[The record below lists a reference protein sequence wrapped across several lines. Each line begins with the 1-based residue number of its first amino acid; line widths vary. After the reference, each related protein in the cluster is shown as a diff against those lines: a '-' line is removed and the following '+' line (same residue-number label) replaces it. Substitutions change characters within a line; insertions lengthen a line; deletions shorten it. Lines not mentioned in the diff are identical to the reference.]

1 MQLLTQALLR
11 KIPPLYSQEN
21 EADPMCVAK
30 FFMPDGA
37 FTWYVIEGATREK
50 EGCGWGVNC
59 QHRPL
64 SEYDPARD
72 DVLFFGYVTGL
83 EAELGYFTL
92 SELTAIR
99 GMLGLPVERDR
110 YFDPTRLSE
119 VKATVKKATEWT
131 ETEQD

>member
-21 EADPMCVAK
+21 EADPICVAK

-37 FTWYVIEGATREK
+37 FTWYIIEGATREK
-50 EGCGWGVNC
+50 AGCGFGVNC
-59 QHRPL
+59 HHRPL
-64 SEYDPARD
+64 SEYDPGRD
-72 DVLFFGYVTGL
+72 DVLFFGYVIGL

-99 GMLGLPVERDR
+99 GMVGLPVERDR
-110 YFDPTRLSE
+110 HFIPCRLSA
-119 VKATVKKATEWT
+119 VKAKVKKAAEWT
-131 ETEQD
+131 EAEQD

>member
-50 EGCGWGVNC
+50 AGCGFGVNC
-59 QHRPL
+59 HHRPL
-64 SEYDPARD
+64 SEYDPEKD

-99 GMLGLPVERDR
+99 GMVGLPVERDR

-119 VKATVKKATEWT
+119 VKAMVEKAAE
-131 ETEQD
+131 